1 MLRWMRFVGRDV
13 SRYEVDGMD
22 PVSLVSKPGRVDAGA
37 ATDDEDLAGRS
48 LWCSQFKLTESRRD
62 SFLLADGLI
71 VVHHRVASSMLRS

>member
-37 ATDDEDLAGRS
+37 ATDDEDLAGRFGKEAMQD
-48 LWCSQFKLTESRRD
+48 LFG
-62 SFLLADGLI
+62 A
-71 VVHHRVASSMLRS
+71 HSSS